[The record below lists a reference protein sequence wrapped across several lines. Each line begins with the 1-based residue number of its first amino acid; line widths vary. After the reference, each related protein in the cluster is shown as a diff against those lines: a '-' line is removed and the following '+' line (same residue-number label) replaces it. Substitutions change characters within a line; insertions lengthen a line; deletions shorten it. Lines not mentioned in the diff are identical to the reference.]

1 MREAMCSVERRFTP
15 GDGSRRFPSRL
26 SSSVGLRD
34 ASLRH
39 DGHAVRSARLYV
51 VPTCAFFG
59 GAAVVAIYHLSAKV
73 ISRSTGRNAVAAAAY
88 RSASR
93 LYDDRTA
100 QAFDYSRKTGVLH
113 SEILLPEGAPERW
126 SDRAALWNEV
136 EQGEKRRDAQ
146 LAREIEFALPR
157 EMKPD
162 DAIDLARAFVAREFV
177 RRGMVADLNIHCDV
191 GGDGLPRPHA
201 HVMLALRE
209 AGPYGFGAK
218 ARDWNSTELLEHW
231 REAWA
236 EHVNARFAELDQDIR
251 IDHRSLR
258 DLGLDLE
265 PQFKIGPAA
274 ARMEARGR
282 ASERVDQHREIA
294 RRNGE
299 RLLRDPAAAL
309 EALTHTQATFSRHDL
324 ARFVFRH
331 TDGKEQFDRLQARL
345 LASPDLVRLEP
356 DERGRE
362 RFTGR
367 DLLRAEEA
375 MLRAADRLADRP
387 HHALTARSA
396 NAVAGEQ
403 RRSGRSLSDEQQH
416 ALAHV
421 LSAGHLGAVVGYAG
435 TGKSAMLGAARVA
448 WEAEGYRVIGA
459 ALSGIA
465 AENLEKGSGIA
476 SRTLASLKHAWGRG
490 REALDAGDVLVI
502 DEAGMV
508 GTRQMRR
515 LLDAAAHG
523 GAKVVLVGDPEQLQA
538 IEAGAPFRRLVERHG
553 AVEITAVRRQREAW
567 QREATKELAT
577 GRTAAAIGRYE
588 AAGVVQAHDTKQDA
602 RQALVDDWMAD
613 RQRDPSASRMLLA
626 YTRTDVAE
634 LNRLA
639 REALR
644 SAGQLGPDE
653 TVQTGAG
660 PRACAAGDRVMF
672 LRNERSLRVKNGSL
686 GTLTALG
693 RSWME
698 VRLDD
703 ARILRFDRRDYADL
717 THGYA
722 ATIHKMQ
729 GATVDRTWVLA
740 SRHMDRHAAYVAM
753 SRHRDAAIL
762 RYGRDEFAGR
772 DDLVRTLGRGERE
785 WQLGRE
791 RGRRR

>member
-1 MREAMCSVERRFTP
+1 MRFAW
-15 GDGSRRFPSRL
+15 
-26 SSSVGLRD
+26 
-34 ASLRH
+34 
-39 DGHAVRSARLYV
+39 
-51 VPTCAFFG
+51 

-73 ISRSTGRNAVAAAAY
+73 ISRSTGRSAVAAAAY

-100 QAFDYSRKTGVLH
+100 QAFDYTRKTGVLH
-113 SEILLPEGAPERW
+113 SEILLPEDAPERW
-126 SDRAALWNEV
+126 SDRAVLWNAV

-162 DAIDLARAFVAREFV
+162 DAIDLARAFVEREFV

-191 GGDGLPRPHA
+191 GEDGLPRPHA

-209 AGPYGFGAK
+209 AGPDGFGAK

-258 DLGLDLE
+258 HQGLDLE

-309 EALTHTQATFSRHDL
+309 AALTHTQATFSRHDL

-331 TDGKEQFDRLQARL
+331 TDGRDQFDRLHARL
-345 LASPDLVRLEP
+345 LASPELIRLEP

-362 RFTGR
+362 RFTSR
-367 DLLRAEEA
+367 DLVRAEEA
-375 MLRAADRLADRP
+375 MLRASDRLADRP
-387 HHALTARSA
+387 HHGLTARSA
-396 NAVAGEQ
+396 DAVAAEQ
-403 RRSGRSLSDEQQH
+403 RRTSRFLTEEQQH
-416 ALAHV
+416 AVAHV
-421 LSAGHLGAVVGYAG
+421 LFAGRLAAVVGYAG
-435 TGKSAMLGAARVA
+435 TGKSAMLGAARTA
-448 WEAEGYRVIGA
+448 WEAEGFRVIGA

-476 SRTLASLKHAWGRG
+476 SRTLASLEHAWGRG
-490 REALDAGDVLVI
+490 RDALNAGDVLVI

-515 LLDAAAHG
+515 LLQAAQHG

-577 GRTAAAIGRYE
+577 GRTAAAIERYE
-588 AAGVVQAHDTKQDA
+588 AAGAVQAHYTKQEA
-602 RQALVDDWMAD
+602 RQALVEDWMAD

-626 YTRTDVAE
+626 YTRADVAE

-644 SAGQLGPDE
+644 TAGQLGPDQTVE
-653 TVQTGAG
+653 TSAGA
-660 PRACAAGDRVMF
+660 RAFAGGDRIMF
-672 LRNERSLRVKNGSL
+672 LRNERSLGVKNGTL

-693 RSWME
+693 RSWLE

-703 ARILRFDRRDYADL
+703 ARTLRFDRRDYADL

-740 SRHMDRHAAYVAM
+740 SGHMDRHAAYVAM
-753 SRHRDAAIL
+753 SRHRDATVL
-762 RYGRDEFAGR
+762 RYGRDEFAGGEE
-772 DDLVRTLGRGERE
+772 LVRALGSVKSERQASHRLGRTR
-785 WQLGRE
+785 
-791 RGRRR
+791 